1 MCRADRCIRRHWNW
15 GKKPKMTDTLTTLA
29 KSVQGAVSYHAGR
42 AAELQ
47 VSDDYRRRGFDLA
60 HERWR
65 GKAGEIDLIMRDGD
79 GIVFVEVKKSK
90 SHDSALQ
97 RLNRKQ
103 MRRIYR
109 SAEEFIGG
117 EPKGALTDVRFDVA
131 LVDQTGD
138 LRILENAF
146 GHD

>member
-1 MCRADRCIRRHWNW
+1 
-15 GKKPKMTDTLTTLA
+15 MTDTLTTLA

-65 GKAGEIDLIMRDGD
+65 GKA
-79 GIVFVEVKKSK
+79 EVKKSK

>member
-1 MCRADRCIRRHWNW
+1 
-15 GKKPKMTDTLTTLA
+15 MTETLATLA

-47 VSDDYRRRGFDLA
+47 VAQDYRRRGFALA

-65 GKAGEIDLIMRDGD
+65 GKAG
-79 GIVFVEVKKSK
+79 
-90 SHDSALQ
+90 
-97 RLNRKQ
+97 
-103 MRRIYR
+103 RIYR